1 MSRAWYAV
9 QCKPRED
16 DRAEVNLERQGFEV
30 YRPRALVRRRRRGTL
45 ATIEESLFPRYLFL
59 NLEAGVDNWYPIR
72 STRGVVGLVRFGLEP
87 TPVPDSVIEFIRD
100 HTDPQTGCVDLVT
113 PNDYKPGQTVLIS
126 EGPFAGYEAV
136 FLRRTGEERV
146 LVLLEVMKQGQRLVL
161 PESAIQ

>member
-30 YRPRALVRRRRRGTL
+30 YRPRALVRKRRRG
-45 ATIEESLFPRYLFL
+45 AVVKVEESLFPRYLFL

-72 STRGVVGLVRFGLEP
+72 STRGVVGLVRFGLDP
-87 TPVPDSVIEFIRD
+87 TPVPDSVIEFIKN
-100 HTDPQTGCVDLVT
+100 HTDAATGCVDLVT
-113 PNDYKPGQTVLIS
+113 PYDYQQGQTVLIS

-146 LVLLEVMKQGQRLVL
+146 LVLLEVMKQNQQLLL